1 MGKRK
6 AETDPD
12 VIDSDHNDELTASAI
27 RPSAT
32 DTLPVWHNKE
42 KVLLLSSRGITHR
55 YTTKSQQ
62 PPLSVGLHCQ
72 YPLHWKSYQS
82 LESACRHRHLLLDL
96 TQLLPHCKKDAKLDT
111 KTDKGVINEVAD
123 MKVFKSPPSQHP
135 LHTSPT
141 SKAAAFSKLLAPQID
156 LSTKHS

>member
-12 VIDSDHNDELTASAI
+12 VIDSDRGDELPASAI
-27 RPSAT
+27 TPSAT

-55 YTTKSQQ
+55 YTPSSQHS
-62 PPLSVGLHCQ
+62 PLHVALHCF
-72 YPLHWKSYQS
+72 YFSSWKSYQA

-123 MKVFKSPPSQHP
+123 MKVSSPHHPSCPCIH
-135 LHTSPT
+135 H
-141 SKAAAFSKLLAPQID
+141 
-156 LSTKHS
+156 